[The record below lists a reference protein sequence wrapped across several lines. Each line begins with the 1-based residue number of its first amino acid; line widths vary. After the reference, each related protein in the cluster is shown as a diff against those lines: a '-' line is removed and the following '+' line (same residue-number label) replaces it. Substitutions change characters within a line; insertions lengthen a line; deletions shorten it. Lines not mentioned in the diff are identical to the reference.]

1 MSDEHEHYLLEVI
14 EERVVVLIE
23 QTKNKDYL
31 NEMIDRSTFTV
42 FVAAEESCWLFTGCA
57 VAGRV
62 PWYW

>member
-1 MSDEHEHYLLEVI
+1 MLLKKMLRVIEMSDEHEHYLLEVI

-42 FVAAEESCWLFTGCA
+42 FVAAEESC
-57 VAGRV
+57 
-62 PWYW
+62 